1 MAEIIAIVICVLIIF
16 AFLLV
21 CFIMVRNANKKKEMR
36 EAALKRGRKSAGDLS
51 ADQTANESFA

>member
-21 CFIMVRNANKKKEMR
+21 CFIMVRNANKKKEMK
-36 EAALKRGRKSAGDLS
+36 EAARNGKKSAGD
-51 ADQTANESFA
+51 